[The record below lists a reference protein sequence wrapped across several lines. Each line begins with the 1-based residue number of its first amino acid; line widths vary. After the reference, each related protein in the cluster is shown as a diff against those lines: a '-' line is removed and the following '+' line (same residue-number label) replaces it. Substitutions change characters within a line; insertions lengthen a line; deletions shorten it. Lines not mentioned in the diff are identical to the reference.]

1 MVDTLG
7 LVSGGIWQ
15 ALYSASWGMRHREID
30 RSEPADLHP
39 WVNRVQM
46 RMGAPRVE
54 LEGAWLRSDLTCRSQ
69 FPGGNETGRGWM
81 KKIED
86 QPSSTGVTRVW

>member
-1 MVDTLG
+1 
-7 LVSGGIWQ
+7 
-15 ALYSASWGMRHREID
+15 MRHREID

-46 RMGAPRVE
+46 RMGAPGVE
-54 LEGAWLRSDLTCRSQ
+54 LEGAWLRSDLTCRSR
-69 FPGGNETGRGWM
+69 FPGGNETERGWM

-86 QPSSTGVTRVW
+86 QSSSTGVARVWQTVSACCGILC